1 MVLVAAQE
9 LPSSLISV
17 TMLTGT
23 SREPISTVVLYFHVP
38 AFRLAA
44 SVGTPTEAPSTFFAG
59 AAGWA
64 GWAGD
69 AGGFSCA
76 LSAVTATAIH
86 TMALK
91 IVFIFMNGCSPLD
104 LRRLSGPLP

>member
-44 SVGTPTEAPSTFFAG
+44 SVGTPTEAPSTFFA
-59 AAGWA
+59 AAA

-104 LRRLSGPLP
+104 LRRL